1 VSPDSLVTCHA
12 LSKTYDTP
20 SGGIEA
26 LRSVDAGFALGEIT
40 AIVGSSGSGKSTL
53 LRALA
58 GLDRPSSGELLIAG
72 RDLGAASPRDLRHHR
87 RERVTYVSQKAAD
100 NFIPHLTLAEH
111 ARDLP
116 HLGASLLADVGL
128 ADRMSAKPIELSG
141 GEQARAAFALAL
153 ARETPLVVA
162 DEPTA
167 ELDRDS
173 AELLLE
179 AIRRHAGT
187 GRALVVATHDPDV
200 TAIADTVL
208 HLERGR
214 VVEGGMA
221 AQSLGSAAPAAPAGA
236 EDAIEVRGLSRTFSH
251 GNESVHAVRDASF
264 ALRRGEIGI
273 LLGRSGSGKSTILT
287 LLAGW
292 QPPDTG
298 EILWA
303 GQPADPASLPWAEL
317 GYLPQR
323 FGLIPEL
330 TARENVELP
339 ARLTD
344 RRDELAARI
353 DHLLEELG
361 LTELAG
367 RVPAE
372 TSIGQQQRIALAR
385 ALVLSPRLL
394 LVDEPSSHQDAG
406 WHDAVWQL
414 LAEAASEG
422 TACLAATHEEDA
434 TQYATHVWRI
444 AEGVVAPDSA

>member
-1 VSPDSLVTCHA
+1 MSPDALVTCDA
-12 LSKTYDTP
+12 LSKTYETP

-26 LRSVDAGFALGEIT
+26 LRAVDAAFALGEIT

-58 GLDRPSSGELLIAG
+58 GLDRPSSGRLLVGG
-72 RDLGAASPRDLRHHR
+72 RDLGAASPRDLRRHR

-116 HLGASLLADVGL
+116 RLGESLLADVGL
-128 ADRMSAKPIELSG
+128 AERMGAKPIELSG

-173 AELLLE
+173 AALLLE
-179 AIRRHAGT
+179 TIRRHAGT

-200 TAIADTVL
+200 SAIAANVL

-221 AQSLGSAAPAAPAGA
+221 VQGSGSGAPAAPAGA
-236 EDAIEVRGLSRTFSH
+236 EDAVEARAISRTFTH
-251 GNESVHAVRDASF
+251 GGESVHAVRDASF

-292 QPPDTG
+292 QPPDSG

-303 GQPADPASLPWAEL
+303 GQPADPRTLPWAEL

-339 ARLTD
+339 ARLGG
-344 RRDELAARI
+344 RREELAPRI
-353 DHLLEELG
+353 DRLLEELG

-367 RVPAE
+367 RVPSE

-394 LVDEPSSHQDAG
+394 LADEPSSHQDAG

-414 LAEAASEG
+414 LAEAAAEG

-434 TQYATHVWRI
+434 AQYANHVWRI
-444 AEGVVAPDSA
+444 AEGVVTAS

>member
-1 VSPDSLVTCHA
+1 MSPEPLVTCHT

-26 LRSVDAGFALGEIT
+26 LREVDAGFALGEIT

-58 GLDRPSSGELLIAG
+58 GLDRPSSGELLVDG
-72 RDLGAASPRDLRHHR
+72 HNLGTASPREVRRHR

-116 HLGASLLADVGL
+116 RLGESLLADVGL
-128 ADRMSAKPIELSG
+128 ADRMGAKPIELSG

-179 AIRRHAGT
+179 AIRRHAGA

-200 TAIADTVL
+200 TSIASSVL

-221 AQSLGSAAPAAPAGA
+221 VQAQGGGAPAAPAGA
-236 EDAIEVRGLSRTFSH
+236 EDAVEACGISRTFTH
-251 GNESVHAVRDASF
+251 GSESVHAVRDASF
-264 ALRRGEIGI
+264 GLRRGEIGI

-292 QPPDTG
+292 QPPDSG

-303 GQPADPASLPWAEL
+303 GQLTDPATLPWAEL

-323 FGLIPEL
+323 FGLVPEL
-330 TARENVELP
+330 TARENIELP
-339 ARLTD
+339 ARLAG
-344 RRDELAARI
+344 RREELAPRI
-353 DHLLEELG
+353 DGLLEKLG
-361 LTELAG
+361 LSELAG
-367 RVPAE
+367 RVPSE

-394 LVDEPSSHQDAG
+394 LADEPSSHQDAG
-406 WHDAVWQL
+406 WHDAVWEL
-414 LAEAASEG
+414 LAEAAAEG
-422 TACLAATHEEDA
+422 TACLAATHEEGA
-434 TQYATHVWRI
+434 AQYATHVWRI
-444 AEGVVAPDSA
+444 AEGVVAAS

>member
-1 VSPDSLVTCHA
+1 MSPEPLASCRA

-26 LRSVDAGFALGEIT
+26 LRSVDAGFAVGEIT

-58 GLDRPSSGELLIAG
+58 GLDRPSSGELLVDG
-72 RDLGAASPRDLRHHR
+72 RNLGAASPRELRRHR

-116 HLGASLLADVGL
+116 RLGESLLADVGL
-128 ADRMSAKPIELSG
+128 ADRMGAKPIELSG

-200 TAIADTVL
+200 TAIASSVL

-214 VVEGGMA
+214 VAEGGMA
-221 AQSLGSAAPAAPAGA
+221 VQAKGGAAPAVPARA
-236 EDAIEVRGLSRTFSH
+236 EDTVEARSLSRSFTH
-251 GNESVHAVRDASF
+251 GSESVHAVRDASF

-292 QPPDTG
+292 QPPDSG

-303 GQPADPASLPWAEL
+303 GQPTDPATLPWAEL

-330 TARENVELP
+330 TARENIELP
-339 ARLTD
+339 ARLTG
-344 RRDELAARI
+344 RRDELAPRI
-353 DHLLEELG
+353 DRLLERLG

-367 RVPAE
+367 RVPSE

-394 LVDEPSSHQDAG
+394 LADEPSSHQDAG
-406 WHDAVWQL
+406 WHDAVWEL
-414 LAEAASEG
+414 LAEAAAEG

-434 TQYATHVWRI
+434 AQYANHVWRI
-444 AEGVVAPDSA
+444 AEGVVAAP

>member
-1 VSPDSLVTCHA
+1 MSRDSLVTCQE

-26 LRSVDAGFALGEIT
+26 LRSVDAEFALGEIT

-58 GLDRPSSGELLIAG
+58 GLDRPSSGELLISG
-72 RDLGAASPRDLRHHR
+72 RDLGVASPRDLRRHR

-116 HLGASLLADVGL
+116 HLGESLLADVGL
-128 ADRMSAKPIELSG
+128 GERMDAKPIELSG

-200 TAIADTVL
+200 TAIADSVL

-214 VVEGGMA
+214 VVDGGMA
-221 AQSLGSAAPAAPAGA
+221 VQAQGAAAPAAPPGA
-236 EDAIEVRGLSRTFSH
+236 EDAVEARGLSRSFMH
-251 GNESVHAVRDASF
+251 GGERVHAVRDASF
-264 ALRRGEIGI
+264 TLRRGEIGI

-292 QPPDTG
+292 HPPDSG

-303 GQPADPASLPWAEL
+303 GEPINPATLPWAEL

-330 TARENVELP
+330 TARENIELP
-339 ARLTD
+339 ARLTG
-344 RRDELAARI
+344 RRDELAPRI

-361 LTELAG
+361 LTELAA

-394 LVDEPSSHQDAG
+394 LADEPSSHQDAG

-414 LAEAASEG
+414 LAEAATEG

-444 AEGVVAPDSA
+444 AEGLVEAG

>member
-1 VSPDSLVTCHA
+1 MSREALVTCKA
-12 LSKTYDTP
+12 LSKTYGTP

-26 LRSVDAGFALGEIT
+26 LRSVDAAFALGEIT
-40 AIVGSSGSGKSTL
+40 AVVGSSGSGKSTL

-58 GLDRPSSGELLIAG
+58 GLDRPSSGGLVVAG
-72 RDLGAASPRDLRHHR
+72 RDLGAASPRELRRHR
-87 RERVTYVSQKAAD
+87 RDRVTYVSQKAAD

-116 HLGASLLADVGL
+116 RLGESLLADVGL
-128 ADRMSAKPIELSG
+128 ADRMNARPIELSG

-200 TAIADTVL
+200 TAIASSVL

-214 VVEGGMA
+214 VIDGGMA
-221 AQSLGSAAPAAPAGA
+221 VQAAGAAAPDAPAGA
-236 EDAIEVRGLSRTFSH
+236 EDAIEARAISRTFTH
-251 GNESVHAVRDASF
+251 GGESVHAVRDASF
-264 ALRRGEIGI
+264 TLRRGEIGI

-292 QPPDTG
+292 QPPDSG
-298 EILWA
+298 EILW
-303 GQPADPASLPWAEL
+303 GGHPTDPAALPWAEL

-339 ARLTD
+339 ARLAD
-344 RRDELAARI
+344 RRDELAPRI
-353 DHLLEELG
+353 DHLLGELG

-367 RVPAE
+367 RVPSE

-394 LVDEPSSHQDAG
+394 LADEPSSHQDAG

-414 LAEAASEG
+414 LAEAAGEG

-434 TQYATHVWRI
+434 AQYATHVWRI
-444 AEGVVAPDSA
+444 AEGVVGAT

>member
-1 VSPDSLVTCHA
+1 MSRDPLASCRT
-12 LSKTYDTP
+12 LSKTYATP
-20 SGGIEA
+20 TGGIEA
-26 LRSVDAGFALGEIT
+26 LRAVDAEFALGEVT

-58 GLDRPSSGELLIAG
+58 GLDRPSSGELLVGG
-72 RDLGAASPRDLRHHR
+72 RDLGTASPRELRKHR
-87 RERVTYVSQKAAD
+87 RDRVTYVSQKAAD
-100 NFIPHLTLAEH
+100 NFIPHLTLEQH

-116 HLGASLLADVGL
+116 RLGRELLADVGL
-128 ADRMSAKPIELSG
+128 GDRMDAKPIELSG

-179 AIRRHAGT
+179 TIRRHAGA
-187 GRALVVATHDPDV
+187 GRALVVATHDSDV
-200 TAIADTVL
+200 TAIADSVL
-208 HLERGR
+208 RLERGR
-214 VVEGGMA
+214 VVTGEMPLPAPGA
-221 AQSLGSAAPAAPAGA
+221 AAPTVPDDAEPAVEA
-236 EDAIEVRGLSRTFSH
+236 RGLSRRFVH
-251 GNESVHAVRDASF
+251 GGESVYAVRDASF

-303 GQPADPASLPWAEL
+303 GEAADPAGLPWAEL

-339 ARLTD
+339 ARLAG
-344 RRDELAARI
+344 RRAELAPRI
-353 DHLLEELG
+353 DDLLEELG

-367 RVPAE
+367 RVPSE

-385 ALVLSPRLL
+385 ALVLRPRLL
-394 LVDEPSSHQDAG
+394 LADEPSSHQDAG
-406 WHDAVWQL
+406 WHDAVWRL
-414 LAEAASEG
+414 LAEAAAEG

-434 TQYATHVWRI
+434 AQYATHVWRI
-444 AEGVVAPDSA
+444 AAGVVAPAP